1 LSCIAFPWASGV
13 GMEMRTVRYMGL
25 DEDAGD
31 SIKGADGGKP
41 GATERRVPRGGE
53 RSRGCFEAGC

>member
-1 LSCIAFPWASGV
+1 MTWVTPNSTTGGPRLSWIAFPWASGV

-31 SIKGADGGKP
+31 SNKGTDGDKP
-41 GATERRVPRGGE
+41 GATE
-53 RSRGCFEAGC
+53 